1 MKKKGTVKR
10 VVVGVLVLALC
21 VTGILAATGAFGT
34 SDMYNM
40 GRFLKEHDQSRE
52 NELQDSGQ
60 KGLVASY
67 KDLKIWKS
75 SIEYEKKLDTLR
87 ETPLHESD
95 QEIIDRLIEGQLLL
109 EEAERRGIEV
119 TDAEVEDMVSWVDQ
133 ARETE
138 DGRAMVDEYCAGLGI
153 TLDEYKEMIRE
164 QAPRTITRQK
174 VRDAIGQDYCKE
186 HDIEFTKVNQ
196 PQEMVDAVN
205 AYIDGLLEAAQPE
218 IVYYSRNGEQTQ

>member
-34 SDMYNM
+34 SEMYSL
-40 GRFLKEHDQSRE
+40 GSYQKQFRQTRE
-52 NELQDSGQ
+52 NELQGTGERDV
-60 KGLVASY
+60 VASY
-67 KDLKIWKS
+67 KDFKVRKS
-75 SIEYEKKLDTLR
+75 SIEYAKKTDAMR
-87 ETPLHESD
+87 EEPIYKDEQD
-95 QEIIDRLIEGQLLL
+95 IIDQLIIGQLLL
-109 EEAERRGIEV
+109 EEADRRGIKASAE
-119 TDAEVEDMVSWVDQ
+119 EVEDVLDQ
-133 ARETE
+133 TEETYATP
-138 DGRAMVDEYCAGLGI
+138 DGKQWIDDYCAGAGL
-153 TLDEYKEMIRE
+153 TYEEYLNMLRD
-164 QAPRTITRQK
+164 QVPRTITRRK